1 MPEKHE
7 KTLRQLNV
15 EAERYAKFC
24 FDPQERRK
32 WQESVGN
39 PNGASY
45 AVLAVNRFLPLDSLP
60 ESVLILRRYSR
71 GTNLDAADLQTL
83 RDYWHAIDDGLKRL
97 HKLLVEG
104 EPVPAV
110 KANAATLRTW
120 PAVGL
125 AESED
130 ALRSLLMLQFERIRQ
145 KRISWDRAD
154 GSTYPTPTRDGMY
167 LLIDWAR
174 HG

>member
-7 KTLRQLNV
+7 KTLRRLNV

-24 FDPQERRK
+24 FDPEEQRQWR
-32 WQESVGN
+32 ESVGN
-39 PNGASY
+39 AQGTSY
-45 AVLAVNRFLPLDSLP
+45 AVVAVNRFVPLDSVP
-60 ESVLILRRYSR
+60 QTVPVLRRYGR
-71 GTNLDAADLQTL
+71 GTNLDAAELQTL
-83 RDYWHAIDDGLKRL
+83 KDYWHEIDDGLKQL
-97 HKLLVEG
+97 HKLLVDG
-104 EPVPAV
+104 EPIPAV
-110 KANAATLRTW
+110 QSTATALRTW
-120 PAVGL
+120 PAVGV

-167 LLIDWAR
+167 LMIDWAR

>member
-15 EAERYAKFC
+15 EAECYAKFC
-24 FDPQERRK
+24 FDPEERRR

-39 PNGASY
+39 PKGTQY
-45 AVLAVNRFLPLDSLP
+45 AVMAVNRFLPLDGMP
-60 ESVLILRRYSR
+60 ESVLVLRRYGR
-71 GTNLDAADLQTL
+71 GTTLDTVELQTL
-83 RDYWHAIDDGLKRL
+83 KDYWQKIDDGLKRL

-104 EPVPAV
+104 EPISDV
-110 KANAATLRTW
+110 KAAAAALRTW
-120 PAVGL
+120 PAVGV

-130 ALRSLLMLQFERIRQ
+130 ALRSLLMLQFERMRQ
-145 KRISWDRAD
+145 KRISWDQAD
-154 GSTYPTPTRDGMY
+154 GSTHSTATRDGMY